1 VATVSGKS
9 GTTDVVHFAA
19 TRASF
24 VRVSIDSAGTSQP
37 PMLEE
42 LTVTG

>member
-1 VATVSGKS
+1 MTG
-9 GTTDVVHFAA
+9 VVHFAA
-19 TRASF
+19 TSTSL
-24 VRVSIDSAGTSQP
+24 VRVAIDPWATSQP